1 MKELQVSGH
10 LMRDDVYTIHKE
22 IEYLGFAKKK
32 EIEYLVG
39 FSFIK
44 VYRYG
49 NLVRKLLQVNTKV
62 AT

>member
-1 MKELQVSGH
+1 MTWIACMKGLQVSGH
-10 LMRDDVYTIHKE
+10 LMRDDVDTIHE
-22 IEYLGFAKKK
+22 

-39 FSFIK
+39 FSFIR

-49 NLVRKLLQVNTKV
+49 NLVRKLLQVNTKA

>member
-1 MKELQVSGH
+1 MKGLQVSGH
-10 LMRDDVYTIHKE
+10 LMRDDVYTIHE
-22 IEYLGFAKKK
+22 

-39 FSFIK
+39 FSFIR